1 MSFADFLPQKFVA
14 SNFVTKQRLA
24 YEASPTRRKI
34 VDGSAYVTGAAI
46 GAACCYVI
54 YKAGQKSVQN

>member
-1 MSFADFLPQKFVA
+1 MNLSDLLPKKFVA
-14 SNFVTKQRLA
+14 SNFVTKQRLK

-34 VDGSAYVTGAAI
+34 VDGSAYVIGGAI
-46 GAACCYVI
+46 GAGCSYVI